1 MKYRNVLFNI
11 DNTLINSADLIA
23 KLLKEGAER
32 EGVYV
37 PLKEFRTRIGQP
49 GNEILKELGVRNWRR
64 VLAEYTLQFEKN
76 MNSLDYFEGIEKM
89 LTGLLEMDTRL
100 GVVTS
105 KDRNQ
110 FEKETQRFPMI
121 STMKIITTS
130 DLTENP
136 KPSGDPLNYT
146 LEKFHLKKR
155 QTLYV
160 GDSIFDMQAANEAEV
175 DFAIAAWGA
184 LPAASFKH
192 AKYLAKTPNE
202 IVTIVR

>member
-1 MKYRNVLFNI
+1 MKYRNVLFDI

-23 KLLKEGAER
+23 KLLKKGAER

-37 PLKEFRTRIGQP
+37 PLKEFRMRIGQP

-64 VLAEYTLQFEKN
+64 VLAEYTVEFEKN

-89 LTGLLEMDTRL
+89 FADLLEMDIRL

-105 KDRNQ
+105 KDQRQ
-110 FEKETQRFPMI
+110 FEKETQHFPMI
-121 STMKIITTS
+121 STMEIITTS
-130 DLTENP
+130 DLTKNP

-146 LEKFHLKKR
+146 LEKFQLKR
-155 QTLYV
+155 RETLYV
-160 GDSIFDMQAANEAEV
+160 GDSIFDMQAANEAEI

-184 LPAASFKH
+184 LPAATFKH
-192 AKYLAKTPNE
+192 ANYLANTPND

>member
-1 MKYRNVLFNI
+1 MKYRNVLFDI

-23 KLLKEGAER
+23 ELLKEGAER

-37 PLKEFRTRIGQP
+37 PLKEFRIRIGQP
-49 GNEILKELGVRNWRR
+49 GNEILKELGVYNWRR
-64 VLAEYTLQFEKN
+64 VLAEYMFQFEKN
-76 MNSLDYFEGIEKM
+76 MNSLDYFEGVEKM
-89 LTGLLEMDTRL
+89 LTDLLEMDTRL

-146 LEKFHLKKR
+146 LEKFHLEKR

-160 GDSIFDMQAANEAEV
+160 GDSIFDMQAANEAGV

-184 LPAASFKH
+184 LPAAIFKH